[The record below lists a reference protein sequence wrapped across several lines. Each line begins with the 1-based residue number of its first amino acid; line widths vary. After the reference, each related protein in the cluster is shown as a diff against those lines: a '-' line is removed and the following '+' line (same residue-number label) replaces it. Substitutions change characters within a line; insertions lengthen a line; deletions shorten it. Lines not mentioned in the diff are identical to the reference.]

1 MSDTAKEDKKED
13 KKDDKKDKA
22 KPAETAAAAGGGGI
36 KALAGPILAGVVLV
50 GVGVGLGMWLPGL
63 IIAKP
68 APTDAAA
75 AGGDAHG
82 SPAAAHG
89 KDPKGGH
96 GETLLHSTGE
106 LMLDDL
112 KSNVTG
118 QGGRKYVV
126 MKCSMRIAS
135 DALKKFMGGGGG
147 GHGGGGGGDE
157 GGEVKRILQASIE
170 EHLKTYQLEE
180 FSSNTIYKQ
189 LEKGFTE
196 IVERH
201 LRELFPDLAKDKRI
215 VHKVTINGLLVQ

>member
-1 MSDTAKEDKKED
+1 MSDTAKEE

-22 KPAETAAAAGGGGI
+22 KPAESAAAAGGGGI
-36 KALAGPILAGVVLV
+36 KALAGPILAGVVLI
-50 GVGVGLGMWLPGL
+50 GVGVGLGMWIPGL

-68 APTDAAA
+68 VPVDAP
-75 AGGDAHG
+75 AGDGHGDAHG
-82 SPAAAHG
+82 AEAKHG
-89 KDPKGGH
+89 KDPKAGH

-135 DALKKFMGGGGG
+135 DVLKKFMGGGGG
-147 GHGGGGGGDE
+147 GHGGGSGDA

-180 FSSNTIYKQ
+180 LSSNTIYKQ

-201 LRELFPDLAKDKRI
+201 LRELFPDLPKDKRI